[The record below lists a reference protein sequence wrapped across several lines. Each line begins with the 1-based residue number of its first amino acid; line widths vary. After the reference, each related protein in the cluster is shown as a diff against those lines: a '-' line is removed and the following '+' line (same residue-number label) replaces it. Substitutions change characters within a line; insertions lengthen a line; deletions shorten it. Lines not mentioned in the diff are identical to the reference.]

1 MCIVDYHMLSQGACL
16 QFAKEISFSTSAA
29 VLSQPAHL
37 QPAEAQHTF
46 LWRRLDHL
54 LLYCAQPACPVQ
66 VTEAQRA
73 FIRRMLG
80 FSNFNKHLAAVR
92 ETHAMLWATQHV
104 SKQETGPMQALP
116 MSSHIRWMQEHS
128 VVQQLLRSNLHQKQ
142 YVEQVGVRAALEHT
156 QPRGNV
162 ESLPQCPM
170 LHLYNTP

>member
-1 MCIVDYHMLSQGACL
+1 M
-16 QFAKEISFSTSAA
+16 
-29 VLSQPAHL
+29 
-37 QPAEAQHTF
+37 
-46 LWRRLDHL
+46 
-54 LLYCAQPACPVQ
+54 Q

-104 SKQETGPMQALP
+104 SKQETGPTQALP

-142 YVEQVGVRAALEHT
+142 YVEQVRVTAGLGCT
-156 QPRGNV
+156 Q
-162 ESLPQCPM
+162 S
-170 LHLYNTP
+170 